1 MTILNLTFSIK
12 NWKSK
17 VQFVKSAM
25 NILTLTFSIKKWK
38 SKVQNDHFWW
48 SRNRPL
54 LWEASEI
61 PPRLVIQSVHISGSF
76 YLIFKDDFK
85 KGNVYRKMFF
95 GFFDQIFKY
104 FFGRF
109 SRISNVWRQD
119 RTLFYLFS
127 KKEFK
132 NSSIQLK
139 NDWSK
144 IAKFSVIF
152 LYWKEGEL
160 VGDRLRPYEQLGPQ
174 PKYHSQ
180 QLEE

>member
-1 MTILNLTFSIK
+1 
-12 NWKSK
+12 
-17 VQFVKSAM
+17 M
-25 NILTLTFSIKKWK
+25 NILTLTFSKKKWK

-61 PPRLVIQSVHISGSF
+61 PPRLVIQSVHISSSF

-85 KGNVYRKMFF
+85 KGNVYRNMFF

-109 SRISNVWRQD
+109 SGISNVWRED

-127 KKEFK
+127 KREFK

-152 LYWKEGEL
+152 LDWKEG
-160 VGDRLRPYEQLGPQ
+160 
-174 PKYHSQ
+174 
-180 QLEE
+180 